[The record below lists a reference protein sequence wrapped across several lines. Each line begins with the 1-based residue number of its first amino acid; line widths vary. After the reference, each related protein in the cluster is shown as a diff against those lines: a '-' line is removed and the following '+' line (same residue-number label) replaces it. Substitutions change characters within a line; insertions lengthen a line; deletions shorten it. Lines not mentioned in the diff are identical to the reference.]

1 MLALWRAFFVSFVIP
16 VGPSFHSL
24 LPRNHIQLAVKT
36 SATRTCLFYE
46 KRPYKTKI
54 KMKIS
59 IVICAAGAGT
69 RMGCPKALCRLP
81 SERTFLEHIV
91 QTAHRASISS
101 IVVVTGAQAENVRQA
116 HRHLDVTWCENK
128 DWQSTYML
136 ESLVCGLHH
145 VPAHHMVLHWPVDC
159 IGITAEDLCYLIQS
173 PISPFAAPT
182 NNGQPGHPLRISSPK
197 VEILKSQHPFSSLK
211 EFVASDICTKIE
223 VKSDVLLN
231 CNDREALQNFM
242 LRMGGL

>member
-1 MLALWRAFFVSFVIP
+1 MR
-16 VGPSFHSL
+16 
-24 LPRNHIQLAVKT
+24 
-36 SATRTCLFYE
+36 
-46 KRPYKTKI
+46 
-54 KMKIS
+54 IS

-91 QTAHRASISS
+91 QTAQRASISS
-101 IVVVTGAQAENVRQA
+101 IVVVTGAQAEDVRQV

-173 PISPFAAPT
+173 PISPFAVPT